1 MRNSLVQMYQGIY
14 HNRLKVN
21 GLGGTQLSHG
31 GEVVRQYG
39 VKGARELASE
49 GYQALFEDWLP
60 YYRNLQISPLA
71 SLGRNDNETSLGRND
86 NDPCHFERSREICTL
101 LRIMA
106 TLDDTC
112 VIHRVG
118 FARALEVKEEAMA
131 LWKEIPGQ
139 AGNDVHGGPSTGSG
153 TAGNGGPSTGSGTA
167 GNGGPSTGS
176 GTAGNDGPSTGS
188 GTVMADLIGHLKEM
202 CESYAAEGISPGGA
216 ADMLALT
223 IFMDSILN

>member
-1 MRNSLVQMYQGIY
+1 MSQSISCKSLNDSELHSTAQ
-14 HNRLKVN
+14 
-21 GLGGTQLSHG
+21 SHG
-31 GEVVRQYG
+31 AEAVKKYG

-71 SLGRNDNETSLGRND
+71 SLGRNDKMK
-86 NDPCHFERSREICTL
+86 EICTL

-112 VIHRVG
+112 VIHRAG
-118 FARALEVKEEAMA
+118 YARAQAIKAEASALAEHFDMA
-131 LWKEIPGQ
+131 
-139 AGNDVHGGPSTGSG
+139 S
-153 TAGNGGPSTGSGTA
+153 
-167 GNGGPSTGS
+167 
-176 GTAGNDGPSTGS
+176 
-188 GTVMADLIGHLKEM
+188 LKTM
-202 CESYAAEGISPGGA
+202 CERYAAEGISPGGA

>member
-1 MRNSLVQMYQGIY
+1 MYQGIY
-14 HNRLKVN
+14 RNQLKTN

-86 NDPCHFERSREICTL
+86 NTPCHFERSREICTL

-112 VIHRVG
+112 VIHRAG
-118 FARALEVKEEAMA
+118 YARAQEIKAEASA
-131 LWKEIPGQ
+131 LAEHFDMDK
-139 AGNDVHGGPSTGSG
+139 
-153 TAGNGGPSTGSGTA
+153 
-167 GNGGPSTGS
+167 
-176 GTAGNDGPSTGS
+176 
-188 GTVMADLIGHLKEM
+188 LKNM
-202 CESYAAEGISPGGA
+202 CERYAAEGISPGGA

-223 IFMDSILN
+223 ILIDSILN